1 MTATALP
8 ASTRIAF
15 IGGGNMAS
23 AIIGGLIRQ
32 GLPAARIDVV
42 EPLEASRASQAMQ
55 HGVHA

>member
-32 GLPAARIDVV
+32 GHAPAAIQVV
-42 EPLEASRASQAMQ
+42 EPFAAQQTQLREQF
-55 HGVHA
+55 GVQ